1 MSEPGQLN
9 WLIPTGQHDIA
20 VRELLIPIFGNAM
33 SCKVPGAACPDP
45 NLENVS
51 RLTEGLFMIFNAGTL
66 VSATIL
72 LIFIGL
78 VGFVKTAQDG
88 EFFGRSWNTT
98 FTALRLVAGI
108 GFILPMPNNYSSIQN
123 FVMYVG
129 LWGSGFANQANAA
142 ISDAYLH
149 RLYRNM
155 AGAERGAVSM
165 DSDAPEIL
173 KMHICASYTN
183 KKFGAQGANLQMV
196 STRSMVGPATPV
208 SQDALGNVQ
217 QAAPLAAPVER
228 IEYAYLER
236 GTYLMR
242 DTAPC
247 GRVVLQPAADWY
259 NDVRSSSAV
268 PSAAWGAGGFGSQP
282 LTADARRLMM
292 ESLAEIGQNAR
303 RAKNIAIQ
311 GMVIENGSMR
321 LLADRIVDAY
331 DAGSVKFDADG
342 NVVSSGS
349 QPSAGGGGTTSP
361 STRLTAD
368 FATNAMNTYASIVAN
383 SNASLNSML
392 ADHRRNVMQQA
403 TAQGGSFFA
412 QTKDMLEKGGWMGA
426 AATYRT
432 MLDMVSI
439 SFQGEKQAPY
449 KIESRD
455 ELSAYNSAGT
465 PGGLATQLSSV
476 SLLVDRML
484 VSDAARTIMT
494 NATGAAGATS
504 LSAPNVNQATLEK
517 IATSK
522 LDTKSAMELIYGS
535 TWLNGW
541 RNSLVSA
548 LTISP
553 DYDPLFQIKAIGDSA
568 AATAEMLITGETLV
582 RGAMALSQ
590 TANAA
595 AQGSAAGKTV
605 DLATGSISAWGGLN
619 DGVKYIL
626 AQVFALA
633 QMLSLALVSIAFMF
647 STWLPSIPYLA
658 FLMAQLGWLA
668 GLMMTLFA
676 VNIWG
681 VMHLTPARNDSFI
694 GSEAQGYLLIVSLF
708 FRPVIATAALALSY
722 IIAGP
727 VMKLVNLTLLPM
739 VLGANVSTNAM
750 SAILLTMFAVLL
762 YFLVAK
768 GVLMMVFFAP
778 QSFPDDV
785 MRIISAGIGDL
796 GQGKA
801 LGSMEA
807 AAPAA
812 GATGRQLLTVLQ
824 QKPSA
829 EQYTGSLGRGRAQP
843 TPIGRSSISH

>member
-1 MSEPGQLN
+1 MNEPNQLN

-51 RLTEGLFMIFNAGTL
+51 RLTEALFMIFNAGTL

-78 VGFVKTAQDG
+78 IGFVKTAQDG

-108 GFILPMPNNYSSIQN
+108 AFILPMPNNYSSIQN

-129 LWGSGFANQANAA
+129 LWGSGFANQANSAM
-142 ISDAYLH
+142 SDAYLH

-155 AGAERGAVSM
+155 ASAERGAVSM
-165 DSDAPEIL
+165 ESDAPEIL

-183 KKFGAQGANLQMV
+183 KKYGAQGANLQMV
-196 STRSMVGPATPV
+196 STKSLTGPSAPI
-208 SQDALGNVQ
+208 SQDALGNPQ
-217 QAAPLAAPVER
+217 PSAALAPGER
-228 IEYAYLER
+228 TEYAYVER
-236 GTYLMR
+236 GSYLMR

-247 GRVVLQPAADWY
+247 GRVVIQPAAEWY
-259 NDVRSSSAV
+259 NDVRTSSAV
-268 PSAAWGAGGFGSQP
+268 PSSAWGPGGFGSQP
-282 LTADARRLMM
+282 LTSDARRLMM
-292 ESLAEIGQNAR
+292 ESLAEVGENAR
-303 RAKNIAIQ
+303 RAKTVAIQ
-311 GMVIENGSMR
+311 GMVIENGSLR

-342 NVVSSGS
+342 NVIATEPQSGS
-349 QPSAGGGGTTSP
+349 TGGTTSP
-361 STRLTAD
+361 STRLTAA
-368 FATNAMNTYASIVAN
+368 FAINILNTYASIVAN
-383 SNASLNSML
+383 SNASLNAML
-392 ADHRRNVMQQA
+392 ADHRRSVMQQA

-449 KIESRD
+449 KIEARD
-455 ELSAYNSAGT
+455 EVNAYSSAGT
-465 PGGLATQLSSV
+465 PGGLANQLSSL

-484 VSDAARTIMT
+484 ISDAARTIMST
-494 NATGAAGATS
+494 ATGAAGATS
-504 LSAPNVNQATLEK
+504 LSSPNVNQASLERL
-517 IATSK
+517 ATSK
-522 LDTKSAMELIYGS
+522 LDMKSAMELIYGN
-535 TWLNGW
+535 TWLNGV
-541 RNSLVSA
+541 RNSFISS

-553 DYDPLFQIKAIGDSA
+553 DYDPLFQIKAIGDTA
-568 AATAEMLITGETLV
+568 ASTAEMLIAGEFLV
-582 RGAMALSQ
+582 RGAVAVTQ
-590 TANAA
+590 TANGA
-595 AQGSAAGKTV
+595 AQGAVWGKA
-605 DLATGSISAWGGLN
+605 LNMSTGVLGALDGLT

-626 AQVFALA
+626 EQVFALA
-633 QMLSLALVSIAFMF
+633 KTISLAFAGISFLF
-647 STWLPSIPYLA
+647 STWLPAIPFIA
-658 FLMAQLGWLA
+658 FLLAQLGWLA
-668 GLMMTLFA
+668 GLLMTLFA

-694 GSEAQGYLLIVSLF
+694 GSEAQGYLLIVALF
-708 FRPVIATAALALSY
+708 FRPVIATAALAISY
-722 IIAGP
+722 VIAGP
-727 VMKLVNLTLLPM
+727 VMKLINLTLLPM
-739 VLGANVSTNAM
+739 VLAANVSTNVM
-750 SAILLTMFAVLL
+750 SSVLLTIFSMLL
-762 YFLVAK
+762 YFLVVK
-768 GVLMMVFFAP
+768 GALMMVFFWP

-801 LGSMEA
+801 MNSMEA
-807 AAPAA
+807 SAPAA
-812 GATGRQLLTVLQ
+812 EAAGGKMLHLLQPGPREANNFRASVGDVGAGLQ
-824 QKPSA
+824 PPA
-829 EQYTGSLGRGRAQP
+829 
-843 TPIGRSSISH
+843 GRSSISH